1 MIRKAIFTCLFI
13 GSLVVSHSAES
24 TETNASL
31 WRHDI
36 DTANGRH
43 YLSGFVRGYIE
54 GRRWGIDMMEGI
66 LPYAQIDPSSGVNK
80 KQLESRF
87 FLETVHYRRAVE
99 EPNLQNIIRQVTQWY
114 QDPRNRDITWTKL
127 VDLSIGKVNGF
138 HSNYVEHQ
146 LRWLQQVSTQKRI
159 DWFHT
164 IDPAT
169 GEGKVTYHDETGRIL
184 RVEWVK

>member
-1 MIRKAIFTCLFI
+1 MTKKTILICLFVS
-13 GSLVVSHSAES
+13 SLVVPLCAES
-24 TETNASL
+24 ADTQAGLWTHDTETV
-31 WRHDI
+31 
-36 DTANGRH
+36 NGRH

-66 LPYAQIDPSSGVNK
+66 LPYAQIDPAAGVNK

-99 EPNLQNIIRQVTQWY
+99 ESNLEKIVRQVTHWY
-114 QDPRNRDITWTKL
+114 QDPRNKNITWTKL
-127 VDLSIGKVNGF
+127 VDLSIGQVNGF

-146 LRWLQQVSTQKRI
+146 LRWLQQASTQKRI

-169 GEGKVTYHDETGRIL
+169 GEGKVTYHDATGQIL